1 MKKKIIIIIVI
12 MVILLLT
19 IFTIKYKDNTEE
31 NVAGEDTK
39 LSKIY
44 DENGEE

>member
-19 IFTIKYKDNTEE
+19 IFTIKYKDNTEG
-31 NVAGEDTK
+31 NVTNEETK

-44 DENGEE
+44 DENGE